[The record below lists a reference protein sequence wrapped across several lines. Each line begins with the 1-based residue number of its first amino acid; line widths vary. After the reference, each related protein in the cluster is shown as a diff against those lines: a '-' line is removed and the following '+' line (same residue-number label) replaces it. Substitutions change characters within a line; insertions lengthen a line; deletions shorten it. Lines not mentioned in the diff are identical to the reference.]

1 MMPQGNLKIKTNP
14 DVIQHYFGSALGYFN
29 AAFSIFSFDKPGESL
44 NVGCSGWD
52 IKPWSTKF
60 ETDRI
65 VWRAQLDKNVKP
77 NPDYCGQADG
87 ELYLSDPRKL
97 QNNMY

>member
-1 MMPQGNLKIKTNP
+1 MKKITESEFLFLSNLNK
-14 DVIQHYFGSALGYFN
+14 
-29 AAFSIFSFDKPGESL
+29 SIDESL
-44 NVGCSGWD
+44 AQYLN
-52 IKPWSTKF
+52 TKF

-65 VWRAQLDKNVKP
+65 VWSAQLDKNVKP